1 MTKSKD
7 IGITASG
14 RIISRRMLSHSG
26 FVTLDNKGI
35 MTNVYVSRNIV
46 CPGKDKTIFDKSF
59 KDTKLG
65 DTIAVVGDMVKVHGQ
80 PYLNAKELH
89 FTKINF

>member
-1 MTKSKD
+1 
-7 IGITASG
+7 
-14 RIISRRMLSHSG
+14 
-26 FVTLDNKGI
+26 
-35 MTNVYVSRNIV
+35 VSRNIV

-65 DTIAVVGDMVKVHGQ
+65 DTIAVVGDMVNVHGQ